1 MPVRVD
7 LIISQIGLGVGG
19 GRPHVPLG
27 KQREEE
33 KVDRIERLTS
43 LIRALEKCEDEAKGL
58 VNSAPVNS
66 DERNGLILLWTDL
79 CNIIA
84 TAKEVTP

>member
-1 MPVRVD
+1 M
-7 LIISQIGLGVGG
+7 
-19 GRPHVPLG
+19 
-27 KQREEE
+27 
-33 KVDRIERLTS
+33 DRIERLTS
-43 LIRALEKCEDEAKGL
+43 LIRELEKCEDEATGL

-84 TAKEVTP
+84 TAKEVTL

>member
-1 MPVRVD
+1 VPVRVD
-7 LIISQIGLGVGG
+7 LTIPQIGLGVGG

-33 KVDRIERLTS
+33 KMDRIERLTS

-58 VNSAPVNS
+58 VNLAPVNS

-79 CNIIA
+79 CNIVAI
-84 TAKEVTP
+84 AKEVTL